1 MEKKFWQVYF
11 SISLTLV
18 VASELCE
25 LYTRNSFEVVVI
37 YLLTF
42 ISISTLANKF

>member
-18 VASELCE
+18 LASVLSE

-42 ISISTLANKF
+42 ISVSTLVNKF